1 MKRLAIRAI
10 AVLAFSLPLASEP
23 THAAAPQAATG
34 EAVTTSIGDA
44 YRAEK
49 WIADLYEGVKPA
61 EPAALSTGAAER
73 CKRT

>member
-49 WIADLYEGVKPA
+49 WMPT
-61 EPAALSTGAAER
+61 STRA
-73 CKRT
+73 